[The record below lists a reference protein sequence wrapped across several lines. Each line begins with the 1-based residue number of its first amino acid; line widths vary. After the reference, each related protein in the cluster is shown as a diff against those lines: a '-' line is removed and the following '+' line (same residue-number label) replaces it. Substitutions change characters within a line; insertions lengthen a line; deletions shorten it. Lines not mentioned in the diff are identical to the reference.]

1 LTNDN
6 EGEPMSQHEADP
18 ITEANRELQQLARVS
33 MAGLMHMSDVVAR
46 RGARQAGAQRDEQVA
61 IAQAAA
67 ANLETDYGSQR
78 AVLATGSEVV
88 ANDATL
94 PGGPAQSGMATVT
107 VPVQDAAEPSATP
120 SVDLTSDSGSLA
132 GETGT
137 VGAGLDQDNAMLN
150 AGADSAPAA
159 GPVTLETLLGT
170 AHPMP
175 VQEEVGVAAAAGPS
189 SGLGAAAQAAQQ
201 LAVVQGVEL
210 SGGTG
215 LG

>member
-1 LTNDN
+1 
-6 EGEPMSQHEADP
+6 MSQHDADP
-18 ITEANRELQQLARVS
+18 ITEANQELQQLARVS
-33 MAGLMHMSDVVAR
+33 MGALMHMSEVVAR

-67 ANLETDYGSQR
+67 AHLEADYGSQR
-78 AVLATGSEVV
+78 GVLATGSEVV

-94 PGGPAQSGMATVT
+94 AGGPAQSATETVT
-107 VPVQDAAEPSATP
+107 LPVQDAAQLATP

-132 GETGT
+132 GERGT
-137 VGAGLDQDNAMLN
+137 VGAGLDQDSAMAN